1 MPLTFFAPLTKRR
14 MATRSERLLWAASAP
29 FRSRTS
35 VAWSIAARDTG
46 RLELMRDLEL
56 AYAAS
61 RKGADAGPGEDRH
74 EPRGDAAGTAGA
86 T

>member
-1 MPLTFFAPLTKRR
+1 
-14 MATRSERLLWAASAP
+14 MASPDRSSVSVQIQFDRDDAGFTGRIRVGHEPERNFS
-29 FRSRTS
+29 
-35 VAWSIAARDTG
+35 G